1 MLIVGFCKDYY
12 SSTNFYDSIRV
23 KELCQTMY
31 QLPHQ
36 SKNAKDDDDDV
47 IVISSDEEEE
57 DNDDTKR
64 STNKVDSVDS
74 LLDDLEALDIN
85 RETPSSSKLQAK
97 FDHEVRQ
104 DRMTFDIH

>member
-1 MLIVGFCKDYY
+1 
-12 SSTNFYDSIRV
+12 
-23 KELCQTMY
+23 MY